1 MIILK
6 AEGIELEK
14 EKPNT
19 SEDFFNRSTVTYTD
33 NGQEKE
39 LNVLYVRFFDE
50 QSSEISPFKE
60 DPILATNQREI
71 TFKDIVALVCLLQ
84 NPGNKEKKRV
94 YINELKEM
102 ESLFRDV
109 DPEQIKGI
117 MNNLV
122 TQGKSQ
128 L

>member
-19 SEDFFNRSTVTYTD
+19 SEDFFNRSTVIYTLD
-33 NGQEKE
+33 GNEKQ

-50 QSSEISPFKE
+50 KLSEVSPFNE
-60 DPILATNQREI
+60 DPLLDINDREV
-71 TFKDIVALVCLLQ
+71 TFKDIVALVCLMQ
-84 NPGNKEKKRV
+84 NPGNTEKKRI

-102 ESLFRDV
+102 ESLFKDV
-109 DPEQIKGI
+109 DPEQIKEI
-117 MNNLV
+117 MTSLV
-122 TQGKSQ
+122 TQGKCQ